1 MDLTTDCD
9 KHHNKS
15 WGKGLCASGAKA
27 TNFKRQCRAICFR
40 GVIPGRSY
48 FQTMS
53 ESVQTTSA
61 SGWRSWLSLR
71 LAELRQRE
79 GQIFLVLAL
88 VIGALT
94 GLAVVAFILLTE
106 RMGMRLYPVGGAP
119 WRRLLFPV
127 AGSLGIGYLLY
138 RYFPNARGS
147 GVPQTKAALFAR
159 EGRIT
164 LRTVLG
170 KFFCTSATLASGIP
184 LGREGP
190 SVQIGAGIGS
200 VLGRFLGLST
210 EQVKKLIPVGAAAA
224 IAAAFNTPLA
234 AVLFSLEE
242 ITGDLYAPVM
252 GAVVLASATAW
263 VVLRVLLGDHPL
275 FKVPQY
281 QLVSPAEFAVYAVL
295 GVAGG
300 VVSAVFARLLL
311 GMRARF
317 LRFPRKTVWFQPLA
331 GGLLVGV
338 MGWFVPQVMGVGYG
352 FVGEALNGRMAFQL
366 MALLVVLKL
375 FAVTGSYAS
384 GNAGGIF
391 GPALFI
397 GAMLGGTVGTVA
409 HHLFPA
415 YTATPG
421 AYALVGM
428 GAVFAGIV
436 RAPMTSVVMIFE
448 MTQDYAVI
456 VPLMIANLVSLFI
469 ASRLQHEPIY
479 EALAVQDGIHLPS
492 AKTRQRSGQRQV
504 IGVMRTASEALPA
517 EITVREALERVRSS
531 EVRTW
536 LVTDR
541 RGVVGVINVSRLERE
556 LAEGADK
563 TLGELVDA
571 AIFPHVHTDQGLDLA
586 LERMGANQIEILPVV
601 NRADVHKLEGVVTLR
616 DVLNAYG
623 VRRA

>member
-1 MDLTTDCD
+1 MSESIPAT
-9 KHHNKS
+9 NKS
-15 WGKGLCASGAKA
+15 WLR
-27 TNFKRQCRAICFR
+27 T
-40 GVIPGRSY
+40 
-48 FQTMS
+48 
-53 ESVQTTSA
+53 
-61 SGWRSWLSLR
+61 WLSDR
-71 LAELRQRE
+71 IAELRQRE

-147 GVPQTKAALFAR
+147 GVPQTKAALYAR

-200 VLGRFLGLST
+200 VLGRLLGLRT

-234 AVLFSLEE
+234 AVLFALEE
-242 ITGDLYAPVM
+242 IVGDLNAPVM

-263 VVLRVLLGDHPL
+263 MVLRVFLGNNPL

-281 QLVSPAEFAVYAVL
+281 QLIHPAEFAVYAVL
-295 GVAGG
+295 GVTGG
-300 VVSAVFARLLL
+300 VVSAAFTKLLL

-317 LRFPRKTVWFQPLA
+317 LRFPQKTAWFQPLA
-331 GGLLVGV
+331 GGLLVGLI
-338 MGWFVPQVMGVGYG
+338 GWFVPQVMGVGYG

-421 AYALVGM
+421 AYAIVGM

-436 RAPMTSVVMIFE
+436 RAPMTSVLMIFE

-492 AKTRQRSGQRQV
+492 AKTRQRSGERQV
-504 IGVMRTASEALPA
+504 IRVMQTASQLLPA

-531 EVRTW
+531 EFQTW

-541 RGVVGVINVSRLERE
+541 RGVVGVINLSRLERE
-556 LAEGADK
+556 LAESADK
-563 TLGELVDA
+563 KLGELVDA
-571 AIFPHVHTDQGLDLA
+571 LVFPHVHSDQGLDLA

-601 NRADVHKLEGVVTLR
+601 NRADVHKLEGIVTLR
-616 DVLNAYG
+616 DVLDAYG
-623 VRRA
+623 VTHA

>member
-1 MDLTTDCD
+1 MTE
-9 KHHNKS
+9 
-15 WGKGLCASGAKA
+15 SG
-27 TNFKRQCRAICFR
+27 
-40 GVIPGRSY
+40 
-48 FQTMS
+48 
-53 ESVQTTSA
+53 QTTST
-61 SGWRSWLSLR
+61 SLWGAPLLHR
-71 LAELRQRE
+71 LANLRERE
-79 GQIFLVLAL
+79 DQVFLVLSL
-88 VIGALT
+88 VIGAFT

-106 RMGMRLYPVGGAP
+106 RIGMRLYPVGGAP

-127 AGSLGIGYLLY
+127 VGSLGIGYLLY

-170 KFFCTSATLASGIP
+170 KFFCTSVTLASGIP

-190 SVQIGAGIGS
+190 SVQVGAGIAS
-200 VLGRFLGLST
+200 VLGRLLGVRP

-234 AVLFSLEE
+234 AVLFALEE
-242 ITGDLYAPVM
+242 IMGDLHAPVM
-252 GAVVLASATAW
+252 GAVVLASATSW
-263 VVLRVLLGDHPL
+263 VVLRLFLGNHPL

-281 QLVSPAEFAVYAVL
+281 QLVHPVEFAVYAVL
-295 GVAGG
+295 GVVGG
-300 VVSAVFARLLL
+300 VVSVAFTKLLL

-317 LRFPRKTVWFQPLA
+317 LRLSQKTVWIQPLA
-331 GGLLVGV
+331 GGLLVGL
-338 MGWFVPQVMGVGYG
+338 MGWFVPQVLGVGYG
-352 FVGEALNGRMAFQL
+352 FVGDALNGNMAFKMML
-366 MALLVVLKL
+366 LLVVLKL
-375 FAVTGSYAS
+375 FAVTTSYAS

-391 GPALFI
+391 GPSLFI

-436 RAPMTSVVMIFE
+436 RAPMTSVLMIFE

-479 EALAVQDGIHLPS
+479 ETLAVQDGIHLPTS
-492 AKTRQRSGQRQV
+492 ETRQRHGRRQV
-504 IGVMRTASEALPA
+504 VGVMQSAGLLLLSEM
-517 EITVREALERVRSS
+517 TVREAWERVHSGES
-531 EVRTW
+531 RTW

-541 RGVVGVINVSRLERE
+541 RGVVGLISLGKLERE
-556 LAEGADK
+556 LAEGANK
-563 TLGELVDA
+563 KLAELVNA
-571 AIFPHVHTDQGLDLA
+571 LAFPHVHPDQGLDLA
-586 LERMGANQIEILPVV
+586 LERMGADQIDILPVV
-601 NRADVHKLEGVVTLR
+601 NRADVHKLEGIVTLR
-616 DVLNAYG
+616 DVLDAYG
-623 VRRA
+623 VNRT

>member
-1 MDLTTDCD
+1 MNESGQKTSG
-9 KHHNKS
+9 S
-15 WGKGLCASGAKA
+15 WWRNPRLYVVAKL
-27 TNFKRQCRAICFR
+27 Q
-40 GVIPGRSY
+40 
-48 FQTMS
+48 
-53 ESVQTTSA
+53 
-61 SGWRSWLSLR
+61 
-71 LAELRQRE
+71 QRE
-79 GQIFLVLAL
+79 DQVFLVLAL

-106 RMGMRLYPVGGAP
+106 REGMRLYPAGSDR
-119 WRRLLFPV
+119 WRRVLFPIV
-127 AGSLGIGYLLY
+127 GSLGIGYLLF
-138 RYFPNARGS
+138 RFFPEARGS

-170 KFFCTSATLASGIP
+170 KFFCTSVTLASGIP

-190 SVQIGAGIGS
+190 SVQVGAGIGS
-200 VLGRFLGLST
+200 VLGRLLGLPT

-263 VVLRVLLGDHPL
+263 MVLRVLLGDHPL

-281 QLVSPAEFAVYAVL
+281 QLIHPAEFAVYAVL
-295 GVAGG
+295 GVTGG
-300 VVSAVFARLLL
+300 VVSAAFTKLLL
-311 GMRARF
+311 GIRARF
-317 LRFPRKTVWFQPLA
+317 LRFPQKTVWFHPVA

-338 MGWFVPQVMGVGYG
+338 MGWFVPQVLGVGYG
-352 FVGEALNGRMAFQL
+352 FVGEALNGRMAFRL
-366 MALLVVLKL
+366 MMLLVVLKL
-375 FAVTGSYAS
+375 FAVTTSYAS

-391 GPALFI
+391 GPSLFI

-409 HHLFPA
+409 HHFFPA

-428 GAVFAGIV
+428 GAVFAGVV
-436 RAPMTSVVMIFE
+436 RAPMTSVLMIFE

-492 AKTRQRSGQRQV
+492 SETRRRYGQRQV
-504 IGVMRTASEALPA
+504 RKVMQTASQLLPA
-517 EITVREALERVRSS
+517 ENTVREALERVRSS
-531 EVRTW
+531 ASRT
-536 LVTDR
+536 
-541 RGVVGVINVSRLERE
+541 
-556 LAEGADK
+556 
-563 TLGELVDA
+563 
-571 AIFPHVHTDQGLDLA
+571 
-586 LERMGANQIEILPVV
+586 
-601 NRADVHKLEGVVTLR
+601 
-616 DVLNAYG
+616 
-623 VRRA
+623 

>member
-1 MDLTTDCD
+1 MGHSPEMHETGHTSG
-9 KHHNKS
+9 S
-15 WGKGLCASGAKA
+15 W
-27 TNFKRQCRAICFR
+27 
-40 GVIPGRSY
+40 
-48 FQTMS
+48 
-53 ESVQTTSA
+53 
-61 SGWRSWLSLR
+61 WRTPLLHWVAR
-71 LAELRQRE
+71 LQRRE
-79 GQIFLVLAL
+79 DQVFLILAL

-127 AGSLGIGYLLY
+127 VGSLGIGYLLF
-138 RYFPNARGS
+138 RYFPYARGS

-190 SVQIGAGIGS
+190 SVQVGAGIAS
-200 VLGRFLGLST
+200 VLGRLLGMRT
-210 EQVKKLIPVGAAAA
+210 EQVKRLIPVGAAAA

-242 ITGDLYAPVM
+242 IVGDLHAPVM

-263 VVLRVLLGDHPL
+263 MVLRVSLGNHPL

-281 QLVSPAEFAVYAVL
+281 QLVHPAEFAVYAVL
-295 GVAGG
+295 GIAGG
-300 VVSAVFARLLL
+300 LVSVAFTKLLL
-311 GMRARF
+311 GMRQRF
-317 LRFPRKTVWFQPLA
+317 LRFPVKTLWFQPLA
-331 GGLLVGV
+331 GGLLVGLS
-338 MGWFVPQVMGVGYG
+338 GWFVPQVLGVGYG
-352 FVGEALNGRMAFQL
+352 YVGDALNGNMAFKMML
-366 MALLVVLKL
+366 LLVVLKL
-375 FAVTGSYAS
+375 FAVTTSYAS

-391 GPALFI
+391 GPSLFI
-397 GAMLGGTVGTVA
+397 GAMLGGSVGTIA
-409 HHLFPA
+409 HRWFPDH
-415 YTATPG
+415 TATAG

-436 RAPMTSVVMIFE
+436 RAPMTSVLMIFE

-479 EALAVQDGIHLPS
+479 EALAVQDGIHLPT
-492 AKTRQRSGQRQV
+492 AKTRQRHGQRQV
-504 IGVMRTASEALPA
+504 IRVMQAASQLLPA
-517 EITVREALERVRSS
+517 EITIREALERVRPS
-531 EVRTW
+531 EFRTW

-541 RGVVGVINVSRLERE
+541 RGVIGVINLPTLERE
-556 LAEGADK
+556 ATKGAANL
-563 TLGELVDA
+563 LGELVGNGA
-571 AIFPHVHTDQGLDLA
+571 FPHVHSDQGLELA
-586 LERMGANQIEILPVV
+586 LERMGANEIDVLPVV
-601 NRADVHKLEGVVTLR
+601 SRADVHKLEGILSLR
-616 DVLNAYG
+616 AVLDSYG
-623 VRRA
+623 LSPRDRG

>member
-1 MDLTTDCD
+1 MEHSP
-9 KHHNKS
+9 K
-15 WGKGLCASGAKA
+15 
-27 TNFKRQCRAICFR
+27 
-40 GVIPGRSY
+40 
-48 FQTMS
+48 MS
-53 ESVQTTSA
+53 ESVQTTTA
-61 SGWRSWLSLR
+61 SWWKKSLLDR
-71 LAELRQRE
+71 VAELRQRE
-79 GQIFLVLAL
+79 SQVFLVLAL

-106 RMGMRLYPVGGAP
+106 RMGMRLYPTAGAP
-119 WRRLLFPV
+119 WRRVLFPV

-147 GVPQTKAALFAR
+147 GVPQTKAALYAR

-190 SVQIGAGIGS
+190 SVQVGAGIGS
-200 VLGRFLGLST
+200 VLGRLLGLRS
-210 EQVKKLIPVGAAAA
+210 EQVKNLIPVGAAAA

-242 ITGDLYAPVM
+242 IVGDLHAPVI
-252 GAVVLASATAW
+252 GAVVLASATSW
-263 VVLRVLLGDHPL
+263 MVLRVSLGNHPL

-281 QLVSPAEFAVYAVL
+281 QLVHPAEFVVYAVL

-300 VVSAVFARLLL
+300 LVSVAFTKLLL

-317 LRFPRKTVWFQPLA
+317 LKFPKSTVWFQPLA
-331 GGLLVGV
+331 GGLLVGGI
-338 MGWFVPQVMGVGYG
+338 GWFVPQVLGVGYG
-352 FVGEALNGRMAFQL
+352 YVGDALNGNMAFKMML
-366 MALLVVLKL
+366 LLVVLKL
-375 FAVTGSYAS
+375 ITVTTSYAS

-397 GAMLGGTVGTVA
+397 GAMLGGTVGTLA

-428 GAVFAGIV
+428 GAAFAGIV
-436 RAPMTSVVMIFE
+436 RAPMTSVLMIFE

-492 AKTRQRSGQRQV
+492 AKTRQRPGRRQV
-504 IGVMRTASEALPA
+504 RKVIRAASQLLPA
-517 EITVREALERVRSS
+517 EMTVRGALERVRAS
-531 EVRTW
+531 EFRTW
-536 LVTDR
+536 LVTDP
-541 RGVVGVINVSRLERE
+541 RGVIGIIDISRLERE
-556 LAEGADK
+556 LADSADK
-563 TLGELVDA
+563 KLSELVGSRA
-571 AIFPHVHTDQGLDLA
+571 FPHVHPDHGLDLA
-586 LERMGANQIEILPVV
+586 LERMGTNKIELLPVV
-601 NRADVHKLEGVVTLR
+601 NRADVHKLEGVVTLP
-616 DVLNAYG
+616 DVLDAYG
-623 VRRA
+623 VTRG

>member
-1 MDLTTDCD
+1 
-9 KHHNKS
+9 
-15 WGKGLCASGAKA
+15 
-27 TNFKRQCRAICFR
+27 
-40 GVIPGRSY
+40 
-48 FQTMS
+48 MS
-53 ESVQTTSA
+53 ENIRTTSGV
-61 SGWRSWLSLR
+61 GWKTWLSDR
-71 LAELRQRE
+71 VAELRQRE
-79 GQIFLVLAL
+79 SQIFLVLAL

-94 GLAVVAFILLTE
+94 GLAVVAFIVLTE

-127 AGSLGIGYLLY
+127 VGSLGIGYLLY
-138 RYFPNARGS
+138 RYFPDARGS
-147 GVPQTKAALFAR
+147 GVPQTKAALYAR
-159 EGRIT
+159 DGRIT

-190 SVQIGAGIGS
+190 SVQVGAGIGS
-200 VLGRFLGLST
+200 VLGRLLGLRA
-210 EQVKKLIPVGAAAA
+210 EQVKKLIPLGAAAA

-242 ITGDLYAPVM
+242 IVGDLHAPVL
-252 GAVVLASATAW
+252 GAVVLASATSW
-263 VVLRVLLGDHPL
+263 MVLRVLLGNSPL

-281 QLVSPAEFAVYAVL
+281 QLVHPAEFAVYAVL
-295 GVAGG
+295 GLAGG
-300 VVSAVFARLLL
+300 VVSAAFTRLLL
-311 GMRARF
+311 DMRARF
-317 LRFPRKTVWFQPLA
+317 LRFPQKTVWFQPVV
-331 GGLLVGV
+331 GGLLVGL

-375 FAVTGSYAS
+375 FAVTTSYAS

-397 GAMLGGTVGTVA
+397 GAMLGGTVGTLA
-409 HHLFPA
+409 HRLFPA

-436 RAPMTSVVMIFE
+436 RTPMTSVLMIFE

-469 ASRLQHEPIY
+469 ASRLQREPIY
-479 EALAVQDGIHLPS
+479 DALAVQDGIHLPG
-492 AKTRQRSGQRQV
+492 AETRRRYGQRQV
-504 IGVMRTASEALPA
+504 ARVMQTAGQLLPA

-531 EVRTW
+531 ELRTW

-541 RGVVGVINVSRLERE
+541 RGVVGVINFAWLERE
-556 LAEGADK
+556 LGEGADK
-563 TLGELVDA
+563 KLGELVDA
-571 AIFPHVHTDQGLDLA
+571 LVFPHVHADQGLDLA
-586 LERMGANQIEILPVV
+586 LERMGANQIQILPVV
-601 NRADVHKLEGVVTLR
+601 SRADVHKLEGIVTLR
-616 DVLNAYG
+616 DVLDAYG
-623 VRRA
+623 VSRA